1 MSDFS
6 SHSDS
11 VFDSIQL
18 KNILS
23 LISVLMDIDFG
34 MKSVVQ
40 QRFNQEA
47 MNFNETLSFLNT
59 LGVVETADKE
69 MQLKDDFEQ
78 LIRGSDKNAIQNQIL
93 DLIQKTNNPY
103 QTEILKY
110 LSKYRH
116 IDGSVEYE
124 PDDINRGE
132 FSDVRNFLIE
142 IGVVEYVHGA
152 DKYVVQPEH
161 IHLFA
166 LAIENKTTYT
176 PAKLKR
182 KLIEKDKIG
191 SEAELAVL
199 KYEKD
204 RVGLEYKKL
213 VEHISVKNEAAGYDI
228 KSVTVIGDNTEP
240 RYIEVKAVSPD
251 SYRFYWSQNEIR
263 VAELLNQNYYL
274 YLLPVESKMR
284 FTINKMKIILDPI
297 KVIFVNLDTWNVEP
311 NVVCC
316 SLNS

>member
-1 MSDFS
+1 
-6 SHSDS
+6 
-11 VFDSIQL
+11 
-18 KNILS
+18 
-23 LISVLMDIDFG
+23 MDIDFG

-47 MNFNETLSFLNT
+47 MNFDETLSFLDT

-69 MQLKDDFEQ
+69 IHLKDDFEQ
-78 LIRGSDKNAIQNQIL
+78 LIRGSEKNSIQNQII

-116 IDGSVEYE
+116 LDGSVEYE

-142 IGVVEYVHGA
+142 VGVVEYVHGA
-152 DKYVVQPEH
+152 DKYVVQPEY

-166 LAIENKTTYT
+166 LAIEKKTTYT
-176 PAKLKR
+176 TAKLKR

-191 SEAELAVL
+191 SAAELAVL

-204 RVGLEYKKL
+204 RVDPEYEKL

-228 KSVTVIGDNTEP
+228 KSVTVVGDNTEP

-263 VAELLNQNYYL
+263 VAKLLNKNYYL
-274 YLLPVESKMR
+274 YLLPVESKMG
-284 FTINKMKIILDPI
+284 FAINKMKIILNPI
-297 KVIFVNLDTWNVEP
+297 QVIFDNSDTWNVEP

-316 SLNS
+316 SLNC